1 MLWALGLLALAQ
13 TVLSLFVVRRWLW
26 FVRRYASGTHRAA
39 FPESGADEQSA
50 LHIPHS
56 ALRTPDYAPPLT
68 LIVPCRGSEPGLEEN
83 LAAYRRQDYPDYE
96 LILVTS
102 GPEDPA
108 SAVACAV
115 PGARLLY
122 APPQQD
128 EGEKVTRLRA
138 AVREAR
144 AASQV
149 LVFADSDGRPEPG
162 WLRDLVRP
170 LARPEPE
177 AGAATSYR
185 WYFPVRSGL
194 PSLLRAVWNS
204 FSGSLLGDHARNFCW
219 GGSTAVRRQTF
230 ERLRVDQY
238 WRGSVSDDLRLTA
251 ALRDA
256 GLPICYVPTCL
267 VPTHGDCGWRELF
280 SWTTRQM
287 IMMRVYRPGVWKL
300 GLAANTLYCSGVAAL
315 LALLHAPSAAALLA
329 AIALAGM
336 GTGVARVSGACAA
349 LPLHRSEIARLRW
362 AYVLL
367 TPLVPFLM
375 LYNCVVAGLTRT
387 IAWRGTSYRLE
398 GPQQTVVVRR
408 APAAPAATSKAA
420 AAGSTAGKEA

>member
-13 TVLSLFVVRRWLW
+13 TVLSLFVVRRWLG
-26 FVRRYASGTHRAA
+26 FVRRYAAGTHSASPA
-39 FPESGADEQSA
+39 ESGAGE
-50 LHIPHS
+50 HS

-68 LIVPCRGSEPGLEEN
+68 LIVPCRGSEPGLQEN
-83 LAAYRRQDYPDYE
+83 LSAYRRQDYPDYE
-96 LILVTS
+96 LLLMVS
-102 GPEDPA
+102 GPDDPA
-108 SAVACAV
+108 SAVARAV

-122 APPQQD
+122 AAPRQD

-138 AVREAR
+138 AARETR
-144 AASQV
+144 AASRV

-162 WLRDLVRP
+162 WLRELVHP

-177 AGAATSYR
+177 VGAATSYR
-185 WYFPVRSGL
+185 WYFPVRGGL

-204 FSGSLLGDHARNFCW
+204 FSASLLGDHARNFCW
-219 GGSTAVRRQTF
+219 GGSTALRRGTF
-230 ERLRVDQY
+230 ERLRVDQH

-251 ALRDA
+251 ALRGA
-256 GLPICYVPTCL
+256 GLPIRYVPTCL

-280 SWTTRQM
+280 SWTTRQV
-287 IMMRVYRPGVWKL
+287 IMMRVYRSGVWKL
-300 GLAANTLYCSGVAAL
+300 GLTANTLYCSGVVALVAL
-315 LALLHAPSAAALLA
+315 LPALPAAALLA
-329 AIALAGM
+329 AITLAGM

-349 LPLHRSEIARLRW
+349 LPSHRSEIARLRW
-362 AYVLL
+362 AYMLL

-398 GPQQTVVVRR
+398 GPQQTVVIRR